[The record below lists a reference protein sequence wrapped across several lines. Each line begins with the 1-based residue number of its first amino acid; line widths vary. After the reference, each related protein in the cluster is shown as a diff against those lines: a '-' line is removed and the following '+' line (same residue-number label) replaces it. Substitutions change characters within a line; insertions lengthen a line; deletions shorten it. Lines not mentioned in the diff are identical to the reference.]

1 MGMHT
6 TKVVVGEGKF
16 ALEAQLTVT
25 PRGMAVYACSPE
37 FAHLG
42 ATAQAI
48 PRPEPGR
55 TATVSI
61 LAVPCHRD
69 EIPAH
74 DIAAALATRFDVPV
88 VASTGFHVENAT
100 ADDLRRMLDTTK
112 ELIAAL
118 EEAAARILRAG
129 WDEGGAGAEVVAVD
143 AATGEALGPV
153 DRIDAHAGEGILH
166 QAFLTLLV
174 EGRGEDA
181 RLLLCRRSPLKRLW
195 GGVLADSCAGHPLPG
210 EDVAAATVHAA
221 STKSSA
227 LHASPISSSTSDTWC
242 TARTTATAAASAN
255 GARSTLPMLSRA
267 SCISTKRRSR
277 NCAAWPR
284 PSLKATCRVTPSS
297 WPLAPRGSQ
306 RPIHPYGPRYVKK
319 TVPLPHPNRHNI
331 RRKSRNRGKASN
343 VVTVF
348 VQRIASHP
356 KIPLDCIA
364 TTQRNVRRGVR

>member
-6 TKVVVGEGKF
+6 TKVAVGEGKF

-25 PRGMAVYACSPE
+25 PRGMVVYACSPE

-48 PRPEPGR
+48 PRPELGR

-74 DIAAALATRFDVPV
+74 DIAAALATRFGVPV
-88 VASTGFHVENAT
+88 TASTGFHVEQASK
-100 ADDLRRMLDTTK
+100 DDLRRVLDTTK

-118 EEAAARILRAG
+118 EETAARVLRAG

-143 AATGEALGPV
+143 AATGEVLAPV
-153 DRIDAHAGEGILH
+153 DRIKAHTGEGILH

-174 EGRGEDA
+174 EGQGEDT

-210 EDVAAATVHAA
+210 EDVAAATARRINEELGITREPGELKHLGHVVYREDHGDGRCECEWCEVYLAHVEPGE
-221 STKSSA
+221 
-227 LHASPISSSTSDTWC
+227 LHINQEEISEV
-242 TARTTATAAASAN
+242 
-255 GARSTLPMLSRA
+255 
-267 SCISTKRRSR
+267 RRV
-277 NCAAWPR
+277 A
-284 PSLKATCRVTPSS
+284 PSELDGYLRGHPEQ
-297 WPLAPRGSQ
+297 LAPWLREALND
-306 RPIHPYGPRYVKK
+306 P
-319 TVPLPHPNRHNI
+319 TI
-331 RRKSRNRGKASN
+331 RTAL
-343 VVTVF
+343 
-348 VQRIASHP
+348 AM
-356 KIPLDCIA
+356 
-364 TTQRNVRRGVR
+364 

>member
-74 DIAAALATRFDVPV
+74 DIAAALATRFGVPV

-112 ELIAAL
+112 GTHRR
-118 EEAAARILRAG
+118 ARGGRSPILRAG

-153 DRIDAHAGEGILH
+153 DRIEAHTGEGSASGISD
-166 QAFLTLLV
+166 AS
-174 EGRGEDA
+174 GRGQG
-181 RLLLCRRSPLKRLW
+181 RRRAPAALSSQSAQTPVGR
-195 GGVLADSCAGHPLPG
+195 GAG
-210 EDVAAATVHAA
+210 
-221 STKSSA
+221 
-227 LHASPISSSTSDTWC
+227 
-242 TARTTATAAASAN
+242 R
-255 GARSTLPMLSRA
+255 
-267 SCISTKRRSR
+267 
-277 NCAAWPR
+277 
-284 PSLKATCRVTPSS
+284 
-297 WPLAPRGSQ
+297 
-306 RPIHPYGPRYVKK
+306 
-319 TVPLPHPNRHNI
+319 
-331 RRKSRNRGKASN
+331 
-343 VVTVF
+343 
-348 VQRIASHP
+348 
-356 KIPLDCIA
+356 
-364 TTQRNVRRGVR
+364 